1 MKSFKTYND
10 RQSTFEELID
20 EYEYFRM
27 HHQNLQVL
35 ATEMYKAHS
44 NSAPYIM
51 NVNFLKKEI
60 LYYLKEQGGG
70 GVEWLVYVSKW
81 KH

>member
-44 NSAPYIM
+44 NSACP
-51 NVNFLKKEI
+51 
-60 LYYLKEQGGG
+60 LYY
-70 GVEWLVYVSKW
+70 EW
-81 KH
+81 

>member
-10 RQSTFEELID
+10 RQSTFEGLID

-27 HHQNLQVL
+27 QHQNLQVL

-44 NSAPYIM
+44 NSACP
-51 NVNFLKKEI
+51 
-60 LYYLKEQGGG
+60 LYYE
-70 GVEWLVYVSKW
+70 
-81 KH
+81 